1 MNQTLNCA
9 GPEHLDPVIEAYKKH
24 VDRTILRHN
33 LQLSV
38 QERVDQMVATL
49 KAIDEFQRAGKVLRN
64 QR

>member
-1 MNQTLNCA
+1 MNQTLKRA
-9 GPEHLDPVIEAYKKH
+9 RPEYVDPVIEAYKKH

-33 LQLSV
+33 LQLSI

-49 KAIDEFQRAGKVLRN
+49 KAIGEFQRAGKVLRN